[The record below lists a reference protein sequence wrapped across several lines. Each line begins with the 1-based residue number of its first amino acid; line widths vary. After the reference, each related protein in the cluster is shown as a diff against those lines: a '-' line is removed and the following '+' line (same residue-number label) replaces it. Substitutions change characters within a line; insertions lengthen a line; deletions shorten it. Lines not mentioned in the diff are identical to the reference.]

1 MSVRSLT
8 AQPKPFYLIFFIE
21 IWERFGFYG
30 VQALLV
36 LYMVQRL
43 GYQDSHADFLFAAFS
58 ALVFLL
64 PCLGGYIGDKVLG
77 TKRTILLG
85 AVVLALG
92 YLLLSLPE
100 ISSHHLALPLA
111 FIAVGVGLF
120 KANPSSLLSKVYE
133 ETPHNLDSGF
143 TLYYMAINIGA
154 AISMNLTPI
163 LNKIFGWHVAF
174 SVCCAGIILAILNF
188 LFMQKTIVGVGSKPD
203 QKPMRWDYFSYVLLG
218 TVGLIVGSNFL
229 LNHYQMVSWLL
240 LGGTITLLF
249 SYMTLIAKAAPEERK
264 GMFLFIILFTQGVVF
279 FVLYFQMPTSL
290 SLFAL
295 RNVHHSILG
304 IPIQAAQFQ
313 MLNSFW
319 VMAMSPVM
327 AWFYQGWHKHNR
339 DLSLPAK
346 FSLGTLLAGLAFLC
360 LSLGSLFNHHGVI
373 SGMWLVFSY
382 WLQSTGEL
390 LVSALG
396 LSLAARYVPQRFMGF
411 TMGLW
416 FLCASIAS
424 IIAGKVA
431 SIASIPANISKD
443 PYLSLP
449 IYNHLFIKI
458 GLTTVAI
465 SLAMFT
471 LVPLLK
477 KLTGNDRQVS
487 DEQVAD
493 SLSENQLAELVNN
506 KA

>member
-1 MSVRSLT
+1 MPIIRSL
-8 AQPKPFYLIFFIE
+8 AVQPKPFYFIFFLE

-36 LYMVQRL
+36 LYMVQKL

-64 PCLGGYIGDKVLG
+64 PCLGGYIGDKILG

-85 AVVLALG
+85 AIVLSLG
-92 YLLLSLPE
+92 YLILSLPK
-100 ISSHHLALPLA
+100 ISSRHFSLPLA

-143 TLYYMAINIGA
+143 TLYYMAINMGA

-163 LNKIFGWHVAF
+163 LNRFFGWHVAF
-174 SVCCAGIILAILNF
+174 SVCCAGMILAILNF
-188 LFMQKTIVGVGSKPD
+188 FIMRKAIFDIGSEPD
-203 QKPMRWDYFSYVLLG
+203 QAPFRWDYFGYVLLG
-218 TVGLIVGSNFL
+218 IVTSVIMSNFL
-229 LNHYQMVSWLL
+229 LNHYQIVSWLL
-240 LGGTITLLF
+240 SGGTIVLL
-249 SYMTLIAKAAPEERK
+249 SIYLMLIAKSAPEERK
-264 GMFLFIILFTQGVVF
+264 GMFLFMILFSQAIVF

-295 RNVHHSILG
+295 RNVRHSILG
-304 IPIQAAQFQ
+304 IPIQPAQFQ

-319 VMAMSPVM
+319 VMTMSPIM
-327 AWFYQGWHKHNR
+327 AWFYQKWHKCGR
-339 DLSLPAK
+339 DLSLPTK
-346 FSLGTLLAGLAFLC
+346 FSLGTLMAGLAFLF
-360 LSLGSLFNHHGVI
+360 LPLGSLYNHHGVI
-373 SGMWLVFSY
+373 SGMWLVLSY

-416 FLCASIAS
+416 FLCVSVAS

-431 SIASIPANISKD
+431 SIASVSAKISTD

-449 IYNHLFIKI
+449 IYNHLFTKI
-458 GLTTVAI
+458 GLTTVSI
-465 SLAMFT
+465 SFGMFI

-477 KLTGNDRQVS
+477 RLTENDRQMI
-487 DEQVAD
+487 
-493 SLSENQLAELVNN
+493 
-506 KA
+506 K